1 MADDKKN
8 RYIGYIYLDRHIQE
22 GWLWEEKPF
31 SKGQAWIDLIL
42 LANYEDKKMPYK
54 DKIITCKRG
63 TVNLSVLYLANR
75 WGWDRR
81 TVNKFLKQLQD
92 GGSIKYKPSR
102 YRTTI
107 LIINYEFYQ
116 NKQTTKP
123 QRNVQ
128 RNVQQNVQRDV
139 QRDEQQKPT
148 SALGSDENSN
158 NGIYNEMYNEM
169 YNSMHN
175 TMNNS
180 MYNSMNNS
188 MYNSMHNGMYI
199 TKKGKERISKDKEL
213 KERISKEKEGK
224 ENIND
229 SLFREE
235 HGGISREEWESGT
248 RFMGQSY

>member
-8 RYIGYIYLDRHIQE
+8 RYAGYIYLDRHIQE

-148 SALGSDENSN
+148 SALGSDENPN
-158 NGIYNEMYNEM
+158 NGMYNEM

-188 MYNSMHNGMYI
+188 MYNSMHNSMYI
-199 TKKGKERISKDKEL
+199 TKKGKERISKDKEG
-213 KERISKEKEGK
+213 EVRISKEKEGK

>member
-8 RYIGYIYLDRHIQE
+8 RYIGYVYLDRHIQE

-107 LIINYEFYQ
+107 FIINYELYQ

-128 RNVQQNVQRDV
+128 RNAQRDV
-139 QRDEQQKPT
+139 QQKPT

-158 NGIYNEMYNEM
+158 NEMYNEM
-169 YNSMHN
+169 YNGMHNSMDNTMYNSMDNSMHN
-175 TMNNS
+175 GMYNS
-180 MYNSMNNS
+180 MYNS
-188 MYNSMHNGMYI
+188 MYI
-199 TKKGKERISKDKEL
+199 TKKGKERISKDKEGE
-213 KERISKEKEGK
+213 ERISKEKERK
-224 ENIND
+224 ENNDD

-235 HGGISREEWESGT
+235 HNGLSREEWESGT

>member
-8 RYIGYIYLDRHIQE
+8 RYAGYIYLDRHIQE

-158 NGIYNEMYNEM
+158 NGMYNEMYNEM
-169 YNSMHN
+169 HNSMHN